1 MVLLGPWLQTSSK
14 WLCMNKQPMRDG
26 ALKEDAPFRKA
37 TNQMERFTEG
47 SAKSCTL
54 FPGSGRWGGGGI
66 AGEQLQDLELNSLS
80 QVVPRFGFSEIRHL
94 VWPLGTHPS
103 PSVVMGGDRTAII
116 LPPCPVTSK
125 QGGVMKRWE
134 GTLSPWAERHWG
146 VLRVL
151 GINLEPSYGL
161 RGRG

>member
-54 FPGSGRWGGGGI
+54 FPGSGRWGGGVH
-66 AGEQLQDLELNSLS
+66 S
-80 QVVPRFGFSEIRHL
+80 R
-94 VWPLGTHPS
+94 
-103 PSVVMGGDRTAII
+103 RTAARFRTELII
-116 LPPCPVTSK
+116 SSCSK
-125 QGGVMKRWE
+125 IRVFRDSSPRLASRNAPL
-134 GTLSPWAERHWG
+134 TLSGHGWRQ
-146 VLRVL
+146 
-151 GINLEPSYGL
+151 NSYHSTTMSSD
-161 RGRG
+161 

>member
-54 FPGSGRWGGGGI
+54 FPGSGRQGGGGGGGN
-66 AGEQLQDLELNSLS
+66 AWEHGASFVLN
-80 QVVPRFGFSEIRHL
+80 R
-94 VWPLGTHPS
+94 
-103 PSVVMGGDRTAII
+103 
-116 LPPCPVTSK
+116 
-125 QGGVMKRWE
+125 
-134 GTLSPWAERHWG
+134 
-146 VLRVL
+146 
-151 GINLEPSYGL
+151 
-161 RGRG
+161 

>member
-54 FPGSGRWGGGGI
+54 FPGSGRQGGGAGGCI
-66 AGEQLQDLELNSLS
+66 AGEQLQDLELNSDYLKLFQDS
-80 QVVPRFGFSEIRHL
+80 GFQRF
-94 VWPLGTHPS
+94 
-103 PSVVMGGDRTAII
+103 
-116 LPPCPVTSK
+116 VTS
-125 QGGVMKRWE
+125 
-134 GTLSPWAERHWG
+134 S
-146 VLRVL
+146 
-151 GINLEPSYGL
+151 GL
-161 RGRG
+161 